1 MKLNLIKVFSAE
13 KRLCETFGKGVC
25 ILLTSVKTAVFVP
38 MNDLSN
44 PTVVGVGRELVG
56 SWQGV
61 DREFALR
68 ELWVCAKKSFAM
80 SGFFC
85 IFAF

>member
-1 MKLNLIKVFSAE
+1 
-13 KRLCETFGKGVC
+13 
-25 ILLTSVKTAVFVP
+25 

-68 ELWVCAKKSFAM
+68 ELWVCAKKK
-80 SGFFC
+80 FC
-85 IFAF
+85 YVGLFLYLCILKI